1 MKTWSLDHQ
10 SVLVDPA
17 HTMVG
22 GHGTVAVPRV
32 DHSRP
37 GARRRLLACSSLV

>member
-1 MKTWSLDHQ
+1 MKTWSLDRQ
-10 SVLVDPA
+10 SVLVDPG

-37 GARRRLLACSSLV
+37 GEWRRLLACSSHV